1 MEMPARADRVV
12 RPYGMESKGEDAVE
26 VVGACTGGQSRPPLR
41 GEIRWRGAQEGGKT
55 SGIVFPARERTG
67 NRVADTLF
75 NTRARAYFWSLVR
88 T

>member
-1 MEMPARADRVV
+1 MPARADRVV

-26 VVGACTGGQSRPPLR
+26 VVGACTGGQRRPPLR
-41 GEIRWRGAQEGGKT
+41 GEIRWRGAPEGGKT

>member
-1 MEMPARADRVV
+1 MAMPAREERVV
-12 RPYGMESKGEDAVE
+12 RPYGMESKGEDAV
-26 VVGACTGGQSRPPLR
+26 
-41 GEIRWRGAQEGGKT
+41 EGGKT